1 MSLILGVF
9 AFKFFAYS
17 IVTNPIWALVIE
29 LTNGITFGLAYAV
42 LMSYSSIL
50 ALPGSESTMI
60 GLVGGVFE
68 GIGKYFNLLI
78 NVLI

>member
-1 MSLILGVF
+1 MSLVLGVF

-17 IVTNPIWALVIE
+17 VLTNPIWALVIE

-42 LMSYSSIL
+42 LMSYASIL

-68 GIGKYFNLLI
+68 GIGNYFILLLK
-78 NVLI
+78 V